1 MAPADPNIGRILDN
15 RYELIELVGKGAMGR
30 VYLARH
36 AKLGGAVAVKF
47 LSQALLGDKMRERF
61 FTEAQTCAHLGQE
74 SIHIVRVSDFGVD
87 EQDIPFYVMEYLQGE
102 SLSSLLSNEPLA
114 LPRFLGITR
123 QTCLGLKAAHEGIV
137 LNGKRCPIIH
147 RDIKPSNILVTPDET
162 MGELTKVLDF
172 GIAKLIQEDA
182 SQTQGFMGTLAY
194 SSPEQME
201 GQELTLRSDIY
212 SLGIVMFQSLTG
224 KLPVYTENH
233 TFGGWYKAHH
243 SMPPRQFSEVA
254 SHLKLPQSLSALI
267 YGCLEKKPEN
277 RPANMSEILDGLKPL
292 EQRFGVGR
300 QIGHRIQATLA
311 RLPVVK
317 SNPEDNQKNPPS
329 IDEICLLQAWP
340 KNKPTARIVF
350 PQKLKTSQGP
360 KPTLW
365 VMLPKAEIQQLKV
378 SRLYTQ
384 VYRNFL
390 CTMAPHPM
398 LMWLTALH
406 NRFYHEDQEARWLT
420 CFLDLKSKHG
430 QSFAELLAEQGEYRV
445 LFFAL
450 EEPRRCAHVLTTK
463 INKAQCSLMKQWVI
477 TGRGWQGQGQPTL
490 SKNMLRGELDR
501 IKPQVQQNLDTLTGI
516 DGNRVPSRG
525 DGDDEEPQPA
535 SA

>member
-1 MAPADPNIGRILDN
+1 MASEDPNIGRILDN

-30 VYLARH
+30 VYLAKH
-36 AKLGGAVAVKF
+36 VMLGGAVAVKF
-47 LSQALLGDKMRERF
+47 LSQTLLSDKMRERF
-61 FTEAQTCAHLGQE
+61 FTEARTCAHLGQQ
-74 SIHIVRVSDFGVD
+74 SINIVRVTDFGVD
-87 EQDIPFYVMEYLQGE
+87 EHDIPFYVMEYLQGE
-102 SLSSLLSNEPLA
+102 SLSSLISNEPLA
-114 LPRFLGITR
+114 LPRFLGIIR
-123 QTCLGLKAAHEGIV
+123 HTCLGLKAAHEGIV

-147 RDIKPSNILVTPDET
+147 RDIKPSNILVSPDET
-162 MGELTKVLDF
+162 MGELAKVLDF

-201 GQELTLRSDIY
+201 GKELTHRSDIY

-224 KLPVYTENH
+224 KLPVYTDNH

-243 SMPPRQFSEVA
+243 SLPPRSFREVA
-254 SHLKLPQSLSALI
+254 PHLKLPQSLNNIVYA
-267 YGCLEKKPEN
+267 CLEKNPEN
-277 RPANMSEILDGLKPL
+277 RPRDMAELLDGLKPL
-292 EQRFGVGR
+292 EQRFGIGR

-317 SNPEDNQKNPPS
+317 ADDDKKSPPS
-329 IDEICLLQAWP
+329 ADEMCLLQSWP
-340 KNKPTARIVF
+340 KGKPTAKIVF
-350 PQKLKTSQGP
+350 PQKLKTSQGSL
-360 KPTLW
+360 PTLW

-398 LMWLTALH
+398 MMWLTALH
-406 NRFYHEDQEARWLT
+406 NRFYHSEQEARWLT

-430 QSFAELLAEQGEYRV
+430 QSFTELLAEQESYRV

-450 EEPRRCAHVLTTK
+450 EEPQRCAHVLTTQ
-463 INKAQCSLMKQWVI
+463 INKAQCSLMRQWVI
-477 TGRGWQGQGQPTL
+477 TGRGWQGQGDPTM
-490 SKNMLRGELDR
+490 SKNMLRNELER
-501 IKPQVQQNLDTLTGI
+501 IKPQVQRNLDTLTGI
-516 DGNRVPSRG
+516 DGNKVPPKHKG
-525 DGDDEEPQPA
+525 DEEEDNQPR